1 MADVA
6 PETLLARAI
15 ADILVAAGLGVW
27 RKDGTAYAAG
37 EHGLLIDQPMPTK
50 LSTLTLI
57 TPLRPVRD
65 SRTTVLYRA
74 QLATRLVAE
83 KQNMAGIRARA
94 ERIAVLFDHR
104 EYTPPIL
111 GISFATE
118 YSRLYFE
125 PDSQNQVMVTQSFEF
140 RGHTPSPNPGT
151 TP

>member
-1 MADVA
+1 VADVA

-15 ADILVAAGLGVW
+15 ADVLVAGGLGVW
-27 RKDGTAYAAG
+27 RKDGTAYTAD
-37 EHGLLIDQPMPTK
+37 EHGLFIDQPMPT
-50 LSTLTLI
+50 TVRQLTLI
-57 TPLRPVRD
+57 TPLRPVRE

-83 KQNMAGIRARA
+83 KANMAGIRARA
-94 ERIAVLFDHR
+94 DRVAALLDHR
-104 EYTPPIL
+104 EYTPSIL
-111 GISFATE
+111 GISFSTE

>member
-6 PETLLARAI
+6 PETVLARAI

-65 SRTTVLYRA
+65 SRTTVLRRA

-94 ERIAVLFDHR
+94 DRIAALFDHR

>member
-94 ERIAVLFDHR
+94 DRIAALFDHR

>member
-1 MADVA
+1 VDDVA

-57 TPLRPVRD
+57 TPLRPVRE
-65 SRTTVLYRA
+65 SRTTILHRA

-94 ERIAVLFDHR
+94 DRIAALFDHR